1 MPLQKLQFRPGIN
14 RESTTYANEGG
25 WFECDKIRFRSGQP
39 EKIGGWTNVSSS
51 GNTYV
56 GVSKDLHNW
65 ITLSYANLNGVGTN
79 QKYYIENGEKYYDI
93 TPQNIFRTGGTALTN
108 PFSTTQGSKLIT
120 VTDAGH
126 SASVGTW
133 VTFTSTATAGG
144 VYINGDYEIITVID
158 GNTYTIIYSDV
169 ASTTEFAAA
178 GASFSQVPFSTTTS
192 NTSSTTY
199 LITTQ
204 AAGGGTVTAH
214 YDIAAGNAAYTTSNG
229 WGAGTWNGVIFGA
242 ASSTLSS
249 AITATDTVIPVVST
263 TGFPTPTG
271 TIVIEAEII
280 TYTGTTGVSFTGCV
294 RPSLTGT
301 ASPRTSHATGITVR
315 QYSVQTPVASAYGW
329 GDAAPTANSIGTQ
342 LRIWSSDNFG
352 EDLIYAPRGGEIYYW
367 SPDTSTY
374 PRGIT
379 LKKAA
384 QNASYANYAD
394 IPDSTLTVIASDV
407 QRFVIAFGATP
418 YGSITFDPMLVR
430 WSDQEDAFEWTP
442 SSINQAGEYVLAGG
456 STIVA
461 ASTEKQEILIWTDAA
476 LFSMQY
482 LGPPYVWGFNQLM
495 SNISIISPNAIA
507 SVNNQTFWMGTDKF
521 YIYNGRVNTLPC
533 TLWQYVFNNI
543 NQHQAYQIVSGTNER
558 YNEVW
563 WMYPS
568 YGSPINDRYVIYNHV
583 ENTWY
588 YGNINRTAWLDSPLR
603 SYPMGAFSV
612 QNTYLDQTIN
622 SFQTDI
628 TVINGYSYPASGTL
642 KIDSEYITYTGH
654 TQADGN
660 TIKNCVRGAAN
671 PQTNVITA
679 SAPHVQYSAVTYNT
693 PNQVMYHENGTDDNS
708 LSVPQAIEAYVQSS
722 DFDIGDGLNF
732 GFVWRM
738 LPDLT
743 FDGSTTQ
750 KPSVILSV
758 RPRQDSGSPYGIGSS
773 PTVVVSGNDYQSQFN
788 HNYVVQLFTG
798 QVYTRIRGRQMAFKI
813 ISTDLG
819 VAWQLGATR
828 IDIRPDG
835 KR

>member
-1 MPLQKLQFRPGIN
+1 MPLQKIQFRPGIN

-39 EKIGGWTNVSSS
+39 EKIGGWTNLAAL
-51 GNTYV
+51 NNNAPYTYV
-56 GVSKDLHNW
+56 GINRDMHNW
-65 ITLSYANLNGVGTN
+65 VTLSYANLNGVGTN
-79 QKYYIENGEKYYDI
+79 QKYYVENGGQYYDI
-93 TPQNIFRTGGTALTN
+93 TPQTTIQTGLSTPFTSTA
-108 PFSTTQGSKLIT
+108 GSKLIT
-120 VTDAGH
+120 VEDTAHG
-126 SASVGTW
+126 ASPGTW
-133 VTFTSTATAGG
+133 VTFTSTASVGG
-144 VYINGDYEIITVID
+144 ITISGDYEIISVID
-158 GNTYTIIYSDV
+158 GNKYTIIYGGDPTSI
-169 ASTTEFAAA
+169 TA
-178 GASFSQVPFSTTTS
+178 GT
-192 NTSSTTY
+192 
-199 LITTQ
+199 
-204 AAGGGTVTAH
+204 GGGTVTAH
-214 YDIAAGNAAYTTSNG
+214 YDIAAGNASYTTGNG
-229 WGAGTWNGVIFGA
+229 WGAGAWNGIVFGS
-242 ASSTLSS
+242 ASSTLSA
-249 AITATDTVIPVVST
+249 AITAIATVIPVVST
-263 TGFPTPTG
+263 TGFSTPTG

-280 TYTGTTGVSFTGCV
+280 TYTGTTGASFTGCTRSTV
-294 RPSLTGT
+294 NPTIHSSGVTVKQW
-301 ASPRTSHATGITVR
+301 ASQTS
-315 QYSVQTPVASAYGW
+315 SPNNYGW
-329 GDAAPTANSIGTQ
+329 GDASPTANSIGTQ

-352 EDLIYAPRGGEIYYW
+352 EDLIYAPRGGEMYYW
-367 SPDTSTY
+367 SADTSAY

-384 QNASYANYAD
+384 QNASYPNYAD

-418 YGSITFDPMLVR
+418 YGSSTFDPMMVR
-430 WSDQEDAFEWTP
+430 WSDQEDVFEWTP

-461 ASTEKQEILIWTDAA
+461 ARTEKQEILIWTDAA

-495 SNISIISPNAIA
+495 GNISIISPNAIA

-521 YIYNGRVNTLPC
+521 YVYNGRVNTLPC

-543 NQHQAYQIVSGTNER
+543 NQDQAYQIVAGTNER
-558 YNEVW
+558 YSEVW

-568 YGSPINDRYVIYNHV
+568 YGSPINDRYIIYNHM
-583 ENTWY
+583 ENIWY

-603 SYPMGAFSV
+603 QYPMGAFSV
-612 QNTYLDQTIN
+612 QNSYLDKEINATQT
-622 SFQTDI
+622 SI
-628 TVINGYSYPASGTL
+628 TVVNGFSYPGSGTL
-642 KIDSEYITYTGH
+642 LIDSEYISYAGH
-654 TQADGN
+654 TQQDGN
-660 TIKNCVRGAAN
+660 TIKDCVRGAAN
-671 PQTNVITA
+671 PKTNVLSTA
-679 SAPHVQYSAVTYNT
+679 ATHVQYSAVTYNT
-693 PNQVMYHENGTDDNS
+693 PNQVMYHENGTDDYS
-708 LSVPQAIEAYVQSS
+708 LPVPQAIEAYVQSS

-743 FDGSTTQ
+743 FDGSTVQT
-750 KPSVILSV
+750 PSVIFSV

-798 QVYTRIRGRQMAFKI
+798 QVYTRIRGRQMAFKVL
-813 ISTDLG
+813 STDLG